1 MCGQNP
7 LFDLTPDLKFKHP
20 ATRRSELAMRAACS
34 KINPAMHHTTLAA
47 LALVTTVSAEHL
59 LWSDAPVVFPEDV
72 ADNHAKETRH
82 WERHVYPIGNGRLGG
97 TLFGDPARER
107 LQFNEDSMWV
117 GNEDNTGG
125 YQPFGDILVDL
136 NHSDFSNYRRELDLQ
151 RGVHTVTYKSGGVN
165 FSREAFSSFPAQVVV
180 LRFTADKP
188 GSHTGKVTMTN
199 LHGVEPTAE
208 DETLTMKGNTEPLF
222 YWQLILK
229 EPEKRLIADREYAS
243 DQIIDLDYEA
253 RARVLTEGGTIKTV
267 GNEVVFENADT
278 VTIILAADTN
288 YLNEREKGWRTDHPH
303 ERIVAQLE
311 AAAARPYGDLLA
323 EHIADHQSLYNRFDI
338 SLGEVPGE
346 ISSLTTAARQERY
359 SKEYDAKS
367 TPTDRGLEALMVQ
380 YARYLMIASSRPG
393 EGTLPANLQ
402 GIWLY
407 NLRPAWRCDY
417 HTDINLQMN
426 YWLTGPSNLAECF
439 IPFAEWVNSI
449 REVRKEETRKVL
461 GVDRGWLMR
470 SENGVFGGSTWHIQ
484 KGDSA
489 WLCMN
494 LWDHYTFTKDKEY
507 LKNMA
512 YPVMREISEFWIDH
526 LKELPDGTLVAP
538 KGRSPEHGPVDVD
551 GVTYDQQLC
560 WDLFNSTIEASE
572 ILGVDEEMRGKL
584 IDMRDR
590 LLGPRIGRWGQLQE
604 WMEDID
610 NPEEDHRHNNHLIG
624 VHPGRQIH
632 PETTPEFA
640 EAAKVSLIARGRGPT
655 GWSKIWRAN
664 IAARLLDAELAYGHL
679 SDVVATKTYGNL
691 WTTHPPFQ
699 IDCNFGFAAGVNE
712 MVAQSHM
719 GYVHLLPALPE
730 AWREGSITG
739 MRVRGGYELDLAWK
753 DGKLT
758 TATLRGDTTATGNIS
773 VRYGDNRI
781 DVEIGAGESK
791 TLTPASF

>member
-1 MCGQNP
+1 
-7 LFDLTPDLKFKHP
+7 
-20 ATRRSELAMRAACS
+20 
-34 KINPAMHHTTLAA
+34 MHHLTLA
-47 LALVTTVSAEHL
+47 LALITTATAEHI
-59 LWSDAPVVFPEDV
+59 LWSDIPVVFPEGV
-72 ADNHAKETRH
+72 EGNMGPETRH

-125 YQPFGDILVDL
+125 YQPFGDVYVELKHNEFTD
-136 NHSDFSNYRRELDLQ
+136 YRRELDIS
-151 RGVHTVTYKSGGVN
+151 RGVHTVTYTSGGVTYT
-165 FSREAFSSFPAQVVV
+165 REAFSSNPAQVVV
-180 LRFTADKP
+180 LRFTADQP
-188 GSHTGKVTMTN
+188 GSYSGKAWMGTPHEMI
-199 LHGVEPTAE
+199 EPAAE
-208 DETLTMKGNTEPLF
+208 DETLTMEGNTEPF
-222 YWQLILK
+222 WWWQLQLK
-229 EPEKRLIADREYAS
+229 EREKRLIADREYAS
-243 DQIIDLDYEA
+243 DQIIDLDFEA
-253 RARVLTEGGTIKTV
+253 QARVINHGGTIKTE
-267 GNEVVFENADT
+267 GNTVVFGNADAI
-278 VTIILAADTN
+278 TIILAADTN
-288 YLNEREKGWRTDHPH
+288 YINEREKGWRTDHPH
-303 ERIVAQLE
+303 ERVKSQIE
-311 AAAARPYGDLLA
+311 AAVARTYDELLA
-323 EHIADHQSLYNRFDI
+323 EHIADHQSLYNRLSI
-338 SLGEVPGE
+338 SLGEV
-346 ISSLTTAARQERY
+346 SADVSALTTAARQTRY
-359 SKEYDAKS
+359 QAEFQAGEP
-367 TPTDRGLEALMVQ
+367 PTDRGLESLMYQ
-380 YARYLMIASSRPG
+380 FARYLMIASSRPG
-393 EGTLPANLQ
+393 EGALPANLQ

-407 NLRPAWRCDY
+407 NLRPAWRSDY

-507 LKNMA
+507 LETMA
-512 YPVMREISEFWIDH
+512 YPVMREIAEFWIDH

-538 KGRSPEHGPVDVD
+538 EGRSPEHGPVDVD

-560 WDLFNSTIEASE
+560 WDLFNNTIEASE
-572 ILGVDEEMRGKL
+572 VLGVDEEMRAKL
-584 IDMRDR
+584 TDMRDR

-610 NPEEDHRHNNHLIG
+610 DPEEDHRHNNPLIG

-632 PETTPEFA
+632 PETTPDWA

-679 SDVVATKTYGNL
+679 SDVIATKTYGNL

-699 IDCNFGFAAGVNE
+699 IDCNFGYAAGVNE
-712 MVAQSHM
+712 KVAQSHM
-719 GYVHLLPALPE
+719 GYLHLLPALPA
-730 AWREGSITG
+730 AWSEGKITG
-739 MRVRGGYELDLAWK
+739 MRVRGGYELDLRWK
-753 DGKLT
+753 DGKLVK
-758 TATLRGDTTATGNIS
+758 ATLRGDDTATGTLS
-773 VRYGDNRI
+773 VRYGSERM
-781 DVEIGAGESK
+781 DVEIGSGEEK
-791 TLTPASF
+791 TLTPADMKR